1 MEAKKEKILYSGHF
15 VLSAIIMAI
24 ILACICSLGGCGFID
39 WYKNK
44 YRHDNPIEEAA
55 EELVSKSLL
64 GGQEID
70 FTPDSQEP
78 DSPEP

>member
-1 MEAKKEKILYSGHF
+1 MKIKKETVIYPGHLVGSL
-15 VLSAIIMAI
+15 VLMTLF
-24 ILACICSLGGCGFID
+24 LACLCALSGCGFID

-64 GGQEID
+64 GGQKID